1 METTPEDIVEAAHR
15 HERYAQLV
23 LGLADNDVVGF
34 APRELRNTGT
44 RAAYVEGL
52 RYAARQTRDGRAVAH
67 LAMADALY
75 WCLARRSVHILR
87 PRRRC
92 LADNDAD
99 ADQEGLLWLLKAA
112 QRFRP
117 GAGPWKRYAI
127 SWLMAGSVR
136 KGRDGLSDHDREVL
150 ARLRRL
156 TGQAEA
162 SGHPLARAEL
172 ARAVG
177 RPVAYVDWLL
187 SASAPTLVVGP
198 GLGDTVE
205 PTDDPERVL
214 TGAGDDDHALI
225 SLDLALAR
233 VTPREAW
240 ALARQAGLWGT
251 NETSL
256 RAIGLEL
263 GVAAHRAG
271 EIVREAREHIAQ
283 QADQRDPA
291 LWPFDQRGLRWAL
304 TVRSGLADA
313 ARIAAHE
320 GVPLELVEQ
329 SIAACLDD
337 VGVQSPE
344 RRERVA

>member
-1 METTPEDIVEAAHR
+1 MEITPEDIIESAHR

-23 LGLADNDVVGF
+23 LGLAEDDVVGF
-34 APRELRNTGT
+34 APRELRGTGT

-156 TGQAEA
+156 TSQADA
-162 SGHPLARAEL
+162 AGRPLVRADL

-177 RPVAYVDWLL
+177 RPVDYVDWLL
-187 SASAPTLVVGP
+187 AASAPTLVVGP
-198 GLGDTVE
+198 DATDNAVELSSGPRRGTPDEPDTHLAV
-205 PTDDPERVL
+205 
-214 TGAGDDDHALI
+214 
-225 SLDLALAR
+225 DLALAR

-251 NETSL
+251 GEASL
-256 RAIGLEL
+256 RAIGIEL
-263 GVAAHRAG
+263 GMPPHRAG
-271 EIVREAREHIAQ
+271 ELVREAREHIAQ

-291 LWPFDQRGLRWAL
+291 LWPFDRRGLRWAL
-304 TVRSGLADA
+304 TVRSGLAESA
-313 ARIAAHE
+313 QIAACE
-320 GVPLELVEQ
+320 GLPLELVAR
-329 SIAACLDD
+329 SVAACLDD
-337 VGVQSPE
+337 VGVQASEP
-344 RRERVA
+344 RERVA

>member
-1 METTPEDIVEAAHR
+1 MEITPEDIIESAHR
-15 HERYAQLV
+15 HERYAQFA
-23 LGLADNDVVGF
+23 LGLADADVVGF
-34 APRELRNTGT
+34 APRELRGTGT

-52 RYAARQTRDGRAVAH
+52 RSAARQTRDQVVRAH
-67 LAMADALY
+67 LDMADALY

-136 KGRDGLSDHDREVL
+136 KGRGGLSDHDREVL

-156 TGQAEA
+156 TGQADA
-162 SGHPLARAEL
+162 AGRPLARVDL

-177 RPVAYVDWLL
+177 RPVDYVDWLL
-187 SASAPTLVVGP
+187 AASAPTLVLGMGP
-198 GLGDTVE
+198 DDVCDPIDTGRS
-205 PTDDPERVL
+205 P
-214 TGAGDDDHALI
+214 TGAGDEGHALI

-251 NETSL
+251 TGASL
-256 RAIGLEL
+256 RTIGIEL
-263 GVAAHRAG
+263 GLPPHRVG
-271 EIVREAREHIAQ
+271 ELVHEARQHIAQ
-283 QADQRDPA
+283 QAGQRDPA
-291 LWPFDQRGLRWAL
+291 LWPFDQRGLRWSL
-304 TVRSGLADA
+304 TLWSGLAESTQIA
-313 ARIAAHE
+313 ARE
-320 GVPLELVEQ
+320 GVPLALVEQ
-329 SIAACLDD
+329 SVAACLDD
-337 VGVQSPE
+337 VGVQAPE